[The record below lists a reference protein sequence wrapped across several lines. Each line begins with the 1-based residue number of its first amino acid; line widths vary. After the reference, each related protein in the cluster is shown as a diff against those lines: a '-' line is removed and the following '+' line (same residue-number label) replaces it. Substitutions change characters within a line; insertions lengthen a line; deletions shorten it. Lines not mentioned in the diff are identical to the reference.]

1 MANTIW
7 KERRLEVITLSIF
20 VLLVTTSLL
29 IIYNSYTNY
38 MLVEQVSINKAFMY
52 KVLMFISSFILFI
65 SLLLLFLKRDYFFT
79 TRDSSIEGLESLLEE
94 IKYNSDP
101 MKIKQFKQMLK
112 EKNHSEIYV
121 LISNMINEL
130 QESKKIADEAS
141 RTKSL
146 FLSNV
151 SHEIRTPINGIIGF
165 SKILSSTKLDSEQSE
180 FLDTIKRSSQDLMGI
195 VENILDVSKI
205 ENGLLEVEHSYF
217 NIIDEFEIIS
227 DIYALDASK
236 KGIDF
241 SFWIDPSL
249 NGLVVE
255 SDSEKIKQILM
266 NLLSNGIKF
275 TKRDGFVTL
284 SIKKVK
290 QINKSVYIE
299 FLVSDSGIGISLEK
313 QEKIFK
319 PFIQGDNSTTRLY
332 GGAGLGLTISN
343 ALVDILGGEL
353 HLESVEQKGSKF
365 YFILKM
371 NQKELF
377 IDEKKEALTIALH
390 SPIDVEKRDSY
401 LYLKEYL
408 STFTIT
414 PIYNLRDSKPHKV
427 DILYLYSPDINREE
441 IDRVIAKYRSYS
453 QLVLVTKLDN
463 RFKIL
468 DISPIF
474 SQIIYLPVT
483 YSKVKKTIDIFH
495 RNRKIFSGESV
506 EKLFNLKALV
516 VEDNRVN
523 QKLIIH
529 TLKTLGVESDWADNG
544 AIAVDMFKKKSY
556 DIIFMDIQMPIMNGV
571 IATKEILKYEQV
583 KKVEH
588 TPIIAVTTNSLNGDR
603 ERYLNVGMDGY
614 ISKPIDSQKFISVIR
629 EFYEISL

>member
-614 ISKPIDSQKFISVIR
+614 ISKPIDPQKFISVIR